1 MGIQLNA
8 YCVRQEFYA
17 IVHCSC
23 VLVDDDNDDGNGPG
37 NVGTFVLNETMAIVN
52 KQSDRSMGFY
62 LTLLSARIPPMLSG
76 F

>member
-37 NVGTFVLNETMAIVN
+37 NVGTYIRPE
-52 KQSDRSMGFY
+52 
-62 LTLLSARIPPMLSG
+62 
-76 F
+76 